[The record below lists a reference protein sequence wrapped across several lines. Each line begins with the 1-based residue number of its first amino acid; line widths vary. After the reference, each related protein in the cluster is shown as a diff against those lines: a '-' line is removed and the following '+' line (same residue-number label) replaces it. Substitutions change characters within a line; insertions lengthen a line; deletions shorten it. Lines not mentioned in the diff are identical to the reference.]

1 MKIENLSIGVVC
13 GGFSNEREIS
23 LRGAQ
28 SIHQTLVAKNI
39 NSRLIDI
46 KDKNEM
52 HDKKMYEGIDFA
64 LVMIHGKGGEDGEVQ
79 EFLSSLNIK
88 VKGIHEYA
96 DPQAAVASAKA
107 IAIGGG
113 NTFNLLHQLYENNLI
128 TCLQKQV
135 NQGIPYIGWSAG
147 SNVAGTSIRT
157 TNDMP
162 IIEPKSFAALNL
174 VPFQLNPHYIEESP
188 SDHHGETREQRLAEF
203 MVLHPETNIVGLVE
217 GSALKLSS
225 NKRKQHL
232 QLLGTE
238 QGYLFRAGE
247 KQIIDNQTD
256 LSYLL
261 A

>member
-1 MKIENLSIGVVC
+1 MTEKNLLLLS
-13 GGFSNEREIS
+13 SSR
-23 LRGAQ
+23 
-28 SIHQTLVAKNI
+28 AKNSAYLAPALPFIATHLTGI
-39 NSRLIDI
+39 NELLFIP
-46 KDKNEM
+46 
-52 HDKKMYEGIDFA
+52 YAGITTSYDEYTL
-64 LVMIHGKGGEDGEVQ
+64 LVSQ
-79 EFLSSLNIK
+79 ALSSLNIK

-147 SNVAGTSIRT
+147 SNVAGASIRT

-203 MVLHPETNIVGLVE
+203 MVLHPETSIVGLVE